1 MLRPII
7 QIITL
12 SVRFDRSKTDHWS
25 LPTLKLGGGGQA
37 NFGNVKITKAKKAD
51 EQ

>member
-1 MLRPII
+1 MLEDVVYKDQPKVTIDP
-7 QIITL
+7 QN
-12 SVRFDRSKTDHWS
+12 WS
-25 LPTLKLGGGGQA
+25 LHTLKLGGGGQA